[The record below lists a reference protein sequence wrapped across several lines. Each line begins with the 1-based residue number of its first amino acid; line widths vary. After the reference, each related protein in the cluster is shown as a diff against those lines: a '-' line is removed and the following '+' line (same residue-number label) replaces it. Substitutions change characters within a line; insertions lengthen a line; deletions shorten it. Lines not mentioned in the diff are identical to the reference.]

1 MLTIDDEDDK
11 SGKTNDGLHSIYSQQ
26 LHYSNLKSS
35 IYNELEE
42 NENKILKL
50 EKELLEKTNNDIVV
64 QSYFIFNK
72 SKTQLADINQS
83 SSHNIKMTKQIFSKQ
98 KHDEDMMY
106 DCINFSNKVY
116 HVMNGQGQ
124 ISDELEAEY
133 KNVIQKFKGKKSV
146 IWRDDIDSPKLQKEK
161 ELLDLFSW
169 SLDSSKLVLTPD
181 DNKRNLISIRN
192 ITPNVKSFA
201 NHNSNNFGTA
211 TITKSKS
218 VAVVSAIAPQ
228 KSPLTSIPLS
238 SKENRNTYY
247 KRNASRFIYKSPF
260 VKNWRSS
267 SNDNNNNG
275 LSYEN
280 NYTPRSNKNYT
291 PNYKKNSYN
300 PNFRPK
306 FRF

>member
-1 MLTIDDEDDK
+1 MLNIDEDDK
-11 SGKTNDGLHSIYSQQ
+11 LTKTNDGLHSIYSQQ

-35 IYNELEE
+35 IYNDLEA

-64 QSYFIFNK
+64 QSYFIYNK
-72 SKTQLADINQS
+72 SKTQLDDINQS
-83 SSHNIKMTKQIFSKQ
+83 SNHNIKMTKQILSKQ

-106 DCINFSNKVY
+106 DCVNFSNKVY

-133 KNVIQKFKGKKSV
+133 KNVVQKFKGKKSV

-169 SLDSSKLVLTPD
+169 TLDSNKLALTPD

-192 ITPNVKSFA
+192 ITPNVKSSA
-201 NHNSNNFGTA
+201 SQNSNNNFGTA

-218 VAVVSAIAPQ
+218 VAVVSAIASQ
-228 KSPLTSIPLS
+228 KSPLAPLPLA
-238 SKENRNTYY
+238 SKGNRQAFY
-247 KRNASRFIYKSPF
+247 KRSNRFIYKSPF
-260 VKNWRSS
+260 TNKNWRSPLK
-267 SNDNNNNG
+267 N
-275 LSYEN
+275 EN
-280 NYTPRSNKNYT
+280 NFTPRSNNYT
-291 PNYKKNSYN
+291 PNYQKNSYN